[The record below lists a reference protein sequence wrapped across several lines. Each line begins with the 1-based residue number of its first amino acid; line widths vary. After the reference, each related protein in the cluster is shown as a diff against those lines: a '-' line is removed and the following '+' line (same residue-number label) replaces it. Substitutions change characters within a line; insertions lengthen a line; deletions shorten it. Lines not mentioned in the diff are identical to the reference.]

1 MLIKNTVIMK
11 VLKNSQE
18 LRESNTTFRNLNKS
32 KRKIDKIKTN
42 QFVNS
47 LDLITWEKQLILVLQ
62 LKVHLWVLIILEN
75 LLISLMMEKIEVEVK
90 GGEKY
95 FNEIDF

>member
-47 LDLITWEKQLILVLQ
+47 LDLIT
-62 LKVHLWVLIILEN
+62 
-75 LLISLMMEKIEVEVK
+75 
-90 GGEKY
+90 
-95 FNEIDF
+95 